1 MRTRDRWK
9 GSEETEETNNYKIK
23 GKEINNKNI
32 RERRDLKR
40 KKEYINKVKKEKK
53 ESIFTVSDRNALRLL
68 ASATLCRHRPPRV
81 FFTGLLWLPQ

>member
-1 MRTRDRWK
+1 MEVARKIKKDERGKKREGMMRTRDRWK

-40 KKEYINKVKKEKK
+40 KKEYINKVKKEK
-53 ESIFTVSDRNALRLL
+53 ERVHL
-68 ASATLCRHRPPRV
+68 HR
-81 FFTGLLWLPQ
+81 F